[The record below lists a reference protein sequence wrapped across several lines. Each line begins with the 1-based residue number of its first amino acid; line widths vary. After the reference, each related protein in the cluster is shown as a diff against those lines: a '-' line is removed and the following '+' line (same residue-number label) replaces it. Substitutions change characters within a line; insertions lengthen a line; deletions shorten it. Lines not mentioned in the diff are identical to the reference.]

1 MKGRSG
7 NEVSFREMRVLVCSE
22 VTELTTDYLERTLP
36 MARRLAMKLHLSIC
50 KLCQRHL
57 LHVAQTVELLRR
69 LPPAETPPVTEDNL
83 IALLV
88 AAGPERDMPPRR

>member
-7 NEVSFREMRVLVCSE
+7 NRISFREMRVLVCSE

-36 MARRLAMKLHLSIC
+36 MARRMAMKLHLSIC

-69 LPPAETPPVTEDNL
+69 IPPPHTPPTTEDSL

-88 AAGPERDMPPRR
+88 AAGPGGEMPPRR